1 MIGIYKIINP
11 KGKIYIGQSVD
22 IEDRKKQYKYLSKY
36 SLGRKIKNS
45 IKKYG
50 WENHTHEIIEECSVE
65 QLDEREIFWGTY
77 YNVLGKNGLNLK
89 LGEGRGLVSEE
100 TKILMSKKAKE
111 IMTDEHKKK
120 LSEAKLGKKRSEKA
134 KQSLRVP
141 KKSNKNYLN
150 NVGKWPSL
158 KTSVLQYDLEENF
171 IKEWEFIK
179 DAELFYHPDNKVKN
193 NICNCCRGAQKSAYG
208 YVWKYKE

>member
-77 YNVLGKNGLNLK
+77 YNVLRKNGLNLK
-89 LGEGRGLVSEE
+89 LGEGRGLVS
-100 TKILMSKKAKE
+100 
-111 IMTDEHKKK
+111 
-120 LSEAKLGKKRSEKA
+120 
-134 KQSLRVP
+134 
-141 KKSNKNYLN
+141 
-150 NVGKWPSL
+150 
-158 KTSVLQYDLEENF
+158 
-171 IKEWEFIK
+171 
-179 DAELFYHPDNKVKN
+179 
-193 NICNCCRGAQKSAYG
+193 
-208 YVWKYKE
+208 